1 MAALLGAVTVLG
13 VAGCGLVA
21 WRWWLADKAAARTER
36 VAVDQAKLDSLP
48 VRLMALEQRVTDV
61 EWRAKK

>member
-1 MAALLGAVTVLG
+1 MDALLGAVTVLG

-36 VAVDQAKLDSLP
+36 VVVDQAKLDALP
-48 VRLMALEQRVTDV
+48 ARITALEQRVTDI
-61 EWRAKK
+61 EWRQKK